1 MKKFTEF
8 LQKKM
13 VPGAN
18 KFAQIPFVVILR
30 NTVMVVIPLMIL
42 GAICTFMTNIPFPAI
57 AEIVEPTA
65 PFFQAL
71 ASVTSGVAG
80 LATAMAM
87 GYFGAQKYKLDVIF
101 GVITASV
108 SFLAA
113 TLSGDMGIGV
123 ENFGA
128 SGMFTA
134 LIVGYIS
141 IYILYLCK
149 KYRIEIRMPEG
160 VPPMVAGSFSVIISL
175 GLALALILALRIGL
189 NIDINQAILGL
200 FEPLVTSLNTLP
212 GILLY
217 SLIAS
222 IIYICGINPA
232 ILASFLIPIFAMSSE
247 ANAVAVAAGQA
258 PEQFVTWGMYTII
271 TMGGTGVT
279 LGLVILCMFS
289 KSKTM
294 KTLGR
299 ISILPSLFNINE
311 PVVYGFPIM
320 FNPIMLIPFILVP
333 MINISSTW
341 LLMEMNV
348 IGRAFV
354 DIPWTT
360 PTIFNGFLMTGGNI
374 ATAIWTG
381 VLVLISL
388 VCYYPF
394 FKIAEA
400 QELAREQKSNEN

>member
-8 LQKKM
+8 LQKNI

-30 NTVMVVIPLMIL
+30 NSVTIVIPLMIL
-42 GAICTFMTNIPFPAI
+42 GAISTFMTNIPFPWL
-57 AEIVEPTA
+57 AEIVAPTTT
-65 PFFQAL
+65 FFSAL
-71 ASVTSGVAG
+71 SSVTSGVAG
-80 LATAMAM
+80 LVTAMAM
-87 GYFGAQKYKLDVIF
+87 GYFGSQKYKLDPIF
-101 GVITASV
+101 GVITALLA
-108 SFLAA
+108 FLAA
-113 TLSGDMGIGV
+113 TLSPEMGIGV

-141 IYILYLCK
+141 IYILHLCK
-149 KYRIEIRMPEG
+149 KYHIEIKMPDG
-160 VPPMVAGSFSVIISL
+160 VPPMVASSFSVIISL

-189 NIDINQAILGL
+189 NIDINATILSL
-200 FEPLVTSLNTLP
+200 FEPLVASLNTLP
-212 GILLY
+212 GILTY

-247 ANAVAVAAGQA
+247 ANAIAVAAGQA

-279 LGLVILCMFS
+279 IGLVILCLFS
-289 KSKTM
+289 KSKVL

-311 PVVYGFPIM
+311 PVVYGLPIM
-320 FNPIMLIPFILVP
+320 FNPIMFIPFILVP

-360 PTIFNGFLMTGGNI
+360 PPIFNGLLMTGGDI
-374 ATAIWTG
+374 VTAIWTG
-381 VLVLISL
+381 VLVLISI

-400 QELAREQKSNEN
+400 QELSNEEKN